1 MEETMNRPL
10 TLLSVAAAAAL
21 VAGSAAAD
29 DVKIGYINKMG
40 DHPWFV
46 AEVAGAKAAAE
57 AAGVGFASQDVQFN
71 ADLTITTFDTMVG
84 DGVKGIAIVVPDKG
98 LGPVIA
104 DKAKAA
110 GVKLVAVDDDIYF
123 ADGTQVPY
131 VGMNAHNI
139 GLRVGEKLAELYKAE
154 GWADKEVRIASIE
167 DRKADTCMQRNQGAE
182 EAFLKAVPDFNPA
195 NIVRVPYDNTM
206 VNSIDVMT
214 TTLTANPN
222 VTNWIFYSC
231 NDDGVLGAARALENS
246 GYSADQ
252 GMGIGIDGSRA
263 CDAFGSG
270 RPTAFRGT
278 MWLNSENHGATAVK
292 LLLAS
297 IKDGTDLPTQ
307 TFTDPE
313 FINAENFAST
323 YKAKLCK

>member
-1 MEETMNRPL
+1 MNRAL
-10 TLLSVAAAAAL
+10 ILLSMAAAAPGG
-21 VAGSAAAD
+21 AGHGAAGGG
-29 DVKIGYINKMG
+29 KIGEHKKMG

-46 AEVAGAKAAAE
+46 AEFAGAKAAAE
-57 AAGVGFASQDVQFN
+57 AAGAAFASQDVQFN

-84 DGVKGIAIVVPDKG
+84 DGVQGIAIVVPDKG

-104 DKAKAA
+104 DKARKA

-123 ADGTQVPY
+123 EDGSQVPY

-139 GLRVGEKLAELYKAE
+139 GLRVGEKLADLYKAE

-167 DRKADTCMQRNQGAE
+167 DRKADTCMQRNLGAE
-182 EAFLKAVPDFNPA
+182 EAFLKAVPDFKPE
-195 NIVRVPYDNTM
+195 NIVRVAYDNTM

-214 TTLTANPN
+214 TTLTANPA

-231 NDDGVLGAARALENS
+231 NDDGVIGAARALENS
-246 GYSADQ
+246 GYGADQ

-270 RPTAFRGT
+270 KPTAFRGT

-292 LLLAS
+292 LLVAA
-297 IKDGTDLPTQ
+297 IKDGTELPTQ

>member
-1 MEETMNRPL
+1 MNRAL
-10 TLLSVAAAAAL
+10 ILLSMAAAAA
-21 VAGSAAAD
+21 VAAGHAAAE

-57 AAGVGFASQDVQFN
+57 AAGAAFASQDVQFN

-84 DGVKGIAIVVPDKG
+84 DGVQGIAIVVPDKG

-104 DKAKAA
+104 DKARKA

-123 ADGTQVPY
+123 EDGSQVPY

-139 GLRVGEKLAELYKAE
+139 GLRVGEKLADLYKAE

-167 DRKADTCMQRNQGAE
+167 DRKADTCMQRNLGAE
-182 EAFLKAVPDFNPA
+182 EAFLKAVPDFKPE
-195 NIVRVPYDNTM
+195 NIVRVAYDNTM

-214 TTLTANPN
+214 TTLTANPA

-231 NDDGVLGAARALENS
+231 NDDGVIGAARALENS
-246 GYSADQ
+246 GYGADQ

-270 RPTAFRGT
+270 KPTAFRGT
-278 MWLNSENHGATAVK
+278 MWLN
-292 LLLAS
+292 
-297 IKDGTDLPTQ
+297 
-307 TFTDPE
+307 
-313 FINAENFAST
+313 
-323 YKAKLCK
+323 